1 MDWSHRTADSDKT
14 GLQVSQAPNSSFLL
28 LCRTGGEAALVADAA
43 SAGVEMLPCR
53 TGQN

>member
-14 GLQVSQAPNSSFLL
+14 GLQVSQAPNSGFLL
-28 LCRTGGEAALVADAA
+28 LRQTGEEAAPVAGAGP
-43 SAGVEMLPCR
+43 AGVEMLPCR